1 MSLVTLIIQPML
13 TDWIKVTQEADPEL
27 KELRE
32 NISQGDATSFSY
44 ASDSILRNDSRVVLP
59 KDDKLRKKIL
69 DKAHKA
75 QYTIHLGSP
84 KMF

>member
-32 NISQGDATSFSY
+32 NISQ
-44 ASDSILRNDSRVVLP
+44 
-59 KDDKLRKKIL
+59 
-69 DKAHKA
+69 
-75 QYTIHLGSP
+75 
-84 KMF
+84 